1 MADVRYRPLAESELI
16 AAHELALECDR
27 FDGYPWVVDLG
38 ELKERLRA
46 CNTDLATDS
55 LAAFVDERL
64 VAYVISCHSQADA
77 PEETTKFSTRYSPDH
92 RNDDVPDTLMRW
104 AVGRAT
110 EQLLASGKDRPAYVS
125 AAALEHDHWNRDLY
139 ERHGLRPVRW
149 FESLLRPLTVVPEP
163 VEVSGLRIVPW
174 PDERDEDLRS
184 MINTAFE
191 DHWGHSPLSKAEWQY
206 QVHGP
211 HGRPDL
217 SFIALDSADRAVAA
231 SVNSHYPEDE
241 ALLGRAEAWIG
252 TLGTLREWRGRGVA
266 TALISHSLRAFAAA
280 GMSHARIGVDSENP
294 SGAARLYRN
303 LGFERIECSVVHQLR
318 VR

>member
-1 MADVRYRPLAESELI
+1 MVDVRYRPLAESEVLV
-16 AAHELALECDR
+16 AHELALECDR
-27 FDGYPWVVDLG
+27 FDQYPWVADLG
-38 ELKERLRA
+38 EFQQRLRA
-46 CNTDLATDS
+46 GNTDLATDS
-55 LAAFVDERL
+55 LAAFVGERL
-64 VAYVISCHSQADA
+64 VAFVISNRTPSDGK
-77 PEETTKFSTRYSPDH
+77 EESARFAARFSPSH

-110 EQLLASGKDRPAYVS
+110 EQLLSSGTDLPAFVTAGVLDRDRW
-125 AAALEHDHWNRDLY
+125 HRDLY

-149 FESLLRPLTVVPEP
+149 FESLLRPLTDVPELVDVP
-163 VEVSGLRIVPW
+163 GLRVIPW
-174 PDERDEDLRS
+174 SDDRDEEVRL
-184 MINTAFE
+184 MMATAFQ
-191 DHWGHSPLSKAEWQY
+191 DHWGSAPFSTHEWQY

-211 HGRPDL
+211 NGRPDL
-217 SFIALDSADRAVAA
+217 SFIALDSADRVVAA
-231 SVNSHYPEDE
+231 SINSHYPEDE

-303 LGFERIECSVVHQLR
+303 LGFERIECSVVHQLQ